1 MGFCEWN
8 GPVIIHTKMSLSLPE
23 LLIPEQNQLVKTE
36 GKKWLLVGNQ
46 EYSLGT
52 VVGIEHTVVFKT
64 DAIPGELVGEVTD
77 K

>member
-1 MGFCEWN
+1 
-8 GPVIIHTKMSLSLPE
+8 MSLSLLE
-23 LLIPEQNQLVKTE
+23 LLIPEQNQSVKTE

-46 EYSLGT
+46 EYFLGI
-52 VVGIEHTVVFKT
+52 VDGIEHTVVFKT